1 VHIGTELFRCFPL
14 HAAAGGD
21 MDINFAS
28 MGAGVLRFVS
38 VLQLPA
44 TLKTLTCTANS
55 SSSTTAV
62 ADRPSSAPAAG
73 STVSGTTDPTCSV
86 TAVNK
91 LIESFPGPLGS
102 SSSKDKCV
110 KFIQQRIAACQVEE
124 CIPDAP
130 SWQVEGK
137 RAIWELLQ
145 LMAKHQGQLKA
156 SSSSSKG
163 AAAAVTGLLRGAV
176 GGGGDGDGS
185 SSSPAAA
192 AAAAAAVSPTAA
204 AATAAAAAA
213 AGECEL
219 LKVIAPAAL
228 SAAAAAGQRL
238 LAPSVPEV
246 ELQATAAEMQVR
258 LICHPSILNQ
268 LWTT

>member
-1 VHIGTELFRCFPL
+1 
-14 HAAAGGD
+14 

-44 TLKTLTCTANS
+44 TLKTLTCTASS

-62 ADRPSSAPAAG
+62 ADRPSTAPG
-73 STVSGTTDPTCSV
+73 GTVGGTTDPICSI

-102 SSSKDKCV
+102 SSSKDKCI
-110 KFIQQRIAACQVEE
+110 KFIQQRIAACQIEE

-156 SSSSSKG
+156 SSSSSSKG

-185 SSSPAAA
+185 SSSPAATA
-192 AAAAAAVSPTAA
+192 AAGVSPTAA
-204 AATAAAAAA
+204 AAAAAAAA

-228 SAAAAAGQRL
+228 SAASAAGQRV
-238 LAPSVPEV
+238 LATQVPEV

-258 LICHPSILNQ
+258 TIGLTVLVK
-268 LWTT
+268 